1 MHWIKIHNS
10 NSDIEDTVNDFTE
23 VLSGMGITV
32 WNDEQKAEEEG
43 VDLFI
48 RIRKD
53 NWRDEDI
60 LYVLTASGDL
70 SAYYD
75 DERGEGSYDALTPDQ
90 KEQLAHYADK
100 ALENIVGEDLGV
112 AFDYAIERFEE
123 EKEGK

>member
-1 MHWIKIHNS
+1 MTWIKIHNS

-48 RIRKD
+48 RIKKD
-53 NWRDEDI
+53 QWRDKDI
-60 LYVLTASGDL
+60 LYVLTVSGDL
-70 SAYYD
+70 ADYYD
-75 DERGEGSYDALTPDQ
+75 NWSDRGEGAFDALTPDQ

-100 ALENIVGEDLGV
+100 ALGNIVGEDLGV

-123 EKEGK
+123 DN